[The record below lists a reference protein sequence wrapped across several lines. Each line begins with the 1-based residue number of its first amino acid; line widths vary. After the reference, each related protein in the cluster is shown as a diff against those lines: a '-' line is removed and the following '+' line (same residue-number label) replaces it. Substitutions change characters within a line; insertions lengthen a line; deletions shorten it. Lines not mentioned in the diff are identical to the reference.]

1 MTWILK
7 VLACVS
13 LQGEA
18 SQAWHVPGPLH
29 CCGASPAEPEAEWQK
44 AGAVLFRQGQVRF
57 IQCIVYGSFLRSYV
71 FPPPKSSHQIRPWYI
86 INSTTV
92 VNFGG
97 LTTGHIFIGLWGH
110 FQELLSLFFCF
121 LAREAMWRCAPD
133 ILGICDQNT
142 LFYIYKWFVIP
153 LFDRGSYFT
162 TIKCGFEY
170 FFFIF

>member
-71 FPPPKSSHQIRPWYI
+71 FPQPKSSHQIRPWYI

-92 VNFGG
+92 VNF
-97 LTTGHIFIGLWGH
+97 WGVNYWSY
-110 FQELLSLFFCF
+110 FYRALGPFSRASVSFLLLSRQRSYVKVCSRYSWYL
-121 LAREAMWRCAPD
+121 LSE
-133 ILGICDQNT
+133 
-142 LFYIYKWFVIP
+142 YIVLYI
-153 LFDRGSYFT
+153 
-162 TIKCGFEY
+162 
-170 FFFIF
+170 